1 MQQVQTRGFMISGKK
16 IRERFLFKNIPEE
29 EKERRRR
36 MTANSV
42 LMVLVAAVAALL
54 VSVIYFYFVL
64 SPAERANDVRMHLL
78 ITTSI
83 AAIGLFVIMLGIN
96 QIKAIPY
103 WVSSTI
109 FIFMLII
116 LGLFSDTP
124 QEIMGGQSTLF
135 FMIPMLLA
143 GVLIHSYATFF
154 FATAISVIFLAYSLM
169 TDFRFFNPLTVITFY
184 LFAGIFA
191 MIFRSLEKSTY
202 QVRREAAQSQ
212 TILSQL
218 RGGFM
223 LLDKA
228 YCVLRANEAA
238 LGVFPSIVEGRSIFE
253 VIQDPNVDI
262 QPEDLETLTNSLKSD
277 EVEAQIKIDGRYFFV
292 RSKTIPTSENHIVFL
307 RENTAEVELNRLKD
321 TTLAMVSHE
330 LRTPLTAIRGHA
342 ELAMSAPHTA
352 VSNAARI
359 LLNTQRL
366 MSMVENIL
374 SQTRLRTGKIENNP
388 TATNI
393 NELFSLVKSMLSAEA
408 KEKHLEFT
416 WIISE
421 DMLPVVMIDK
431 TLLQQILINLANNA
445 IKFTRK
451 DGYVRV
457 TAFRSDDAEWS
468 ISVKDN
474 GVGIPA
480 SKRSEIFNEFFQ
492 AHENTSVYDRP
503 HQGTG
508 LGLSIVKGLVDRM
521 DGKLKLESTEG
532 AGTEF
537 FVAFPLILPGDQ
549 TIPLVALTQTNSQK
563 QKVSK

>member
-1 MQQVQTRGFMISGKK
+1 MISGKK
-16 IRERFLFKNIPEE
+16 MRERFSFKNIPEE

-36 MTANSV
+36 MTAHAV
-42 LMVLVAAVAALL
+42 LMILAAAVAVLL

-64 SPAERANDVRMHLL
+64 SPAERAADIRMRLL
-78 ITTSI
+78 INTSI
-83 AAIGLFVIMLGIN
+83 AAIGLFAIMLGIN
-96 QIKAIPY
+96 QVKAIPY

-109 FIFMLII
+109 FVVMLII
-116 LGLFSDTP
+116 LGLFSDSP
-124 QEIMGGQSTLF
+124 QQIMDGQSTIF
-135 FMIPMLLA
+135 FMIPILLA
-143 GVLIHSYATFF
+143 GVLIYSYATLF
-154 FATAISVIFLAYSLM
+154 FATAISVIFLAYSFM
-169 TDFRFFNPLTVITFY
+169 TDFRFFNPLIIVTFY
-184 LFAGIFA
+184 LFAGILA
-191 MIFRSLEKSTY
+191 MIFRSLEKSTS
-202 QVRREAAQSQ
+202 QVRREADQSQ
-212 TILSQL
+212 TILSEL

-223 LLDKA
+223 LLDKG
-228 YCVLRANEAA
+228 YCVLRSNEAA
-238 LGVFPSIVEGRSIFE
+238 ASVFPNIGEGLNIFD
-253 VIQDPNVDI
+253 VIQDPNIGIDSG
-262 QPEDLETLTNSLKSD
+262 DLETLTNSLKSD

-292 RSKTIPTSENHIVFL
+292 RSRTIPTSENHIVFL

-366 MSMVENIL
+366 LSMVENIL

-408 KEKHLEFT
+408 KEKRLEFSWT
-416 WIISE
+416 ISE
-421 DMLPVVMIDK
+421 SMLPVVMIDK

-445 IKFTRK
+445 IKFTPK
-451 DGYVRV
+451 EGFVRV

-480 SKRSEIFNEFFQ
+480 LKRSEIFNEFFQ

-508 LGLSIVKGLVDRM
+508 LGLSIVKGLIDRM
-521 DGKLKLESTEG
+521 AGKLKFESAVGE
-532 AGTEF
+532 GTEF
-537 FVAFPLILPGDQ
+537 FVAFPLVLPGDK
-549 TIPLVALTQTNSQK
+549 TIPLLPPK
-563 QKVSK
+563 QANTKKEKVSK

>member
-1 MQQVQTRGFMISGKK
+1 MKSGKK
-16 IRERFLFKNIPEE
+16 IRERFSFKNIPEE

-42 LMVLVAAVAALL
+42 LMILATAVAILL
-54 VSVIYFYFVL
+54 VSIIYFYFVR
-64 SPAERANDVRMHLL
+64 SPAEPAFNIRLRLSIN
-78 ITTSI
+78 TSI
-83 AAIGLFVIMLGIN
+83 AAIGLFVIMLGMN

-109 FIFMLII
+109 FIFLLII
-116 LGLFSDTP
+116 LGLYSDSP
-124 QEIMGGQSTLF
+124 QQIMNGESTF
-135 FMIPMLLA
+135 FFLIPILLA
-143 GVLIHSYATFF
+143 GVLIHSYATLF
-154 FATAISVIFLAYSLM
+154 FATVISVIFLAYSLM
-169 TDFRFFNPLTVITFY
+169 TDFQFFNPLIVIAFY
-184 LFAGIFA
+184 FFAGILA
-191 MIFRSLEKSTY
+191 MIFRSLEKSTS

-212 TILSQL
+212 TILSEL
-218 RGGFM
+218 RSGFV
-223 LLDKA
+223 LLDKD
-228 YCVLRANEAA
+228 YCVLRSNEVTAS
-238 LGVFPSIVEGRSIFE
+238 VFPSIVEGRSIFD
-253 VIQDPNVDI
+253 VIRDPNVDI
-262 QPEDLETLTNSLKSD
+262 QPQDLDILANSLKSD
-277 EVEAQIKIDGRYFFV
+277 EVEAQIKIAGRYFFV
-292 RSKTIPTSENHIVFL
+292 RSRTVPASENHIVFL

-321 TTLAMVSHE
+321 LTLAMVSHE

-366 MSMVENIL
+366 LGMVENIL
-374 SQTRLRTGKIENNP
+374 SQTRIRTGKIENKP

-393 NELFSLVKSMLSAEA
+393 NDLFSLVKSMLSAEA
-408 KEKHLEFT
+408 KERHLEFT
-416 WIISE
+416 WAIRE
-421 DMLPVVMIDK
+421 GMLPVVMIDK

-445 IKFTRK
+445 IKFTPK
-451 DGYVRV
+451 EGYVRV

-521 DGKLKLESTEG
+521 GGKLKLESAEG
-532 AGTEF
+532 EGTEF
-537 FVAFPLILPGDQ
+537 FVAFPLVLPGDK
-549 TIPLVALTQTNSQK
+549 TIPIVPPAQATPKK
-563 QKVSK
+563 QRVSK

>member
-1 MQQVQTRGFMISGKK
+1 
-16 IRERFLFKNIPEE
+16 
-29 EKERRRR
+29 
-36 MTANSV
+36 
-42 LMVLVAAVAALL
+42 
-54 VSVIYFYFVL
+54 
-64 SPAERANDVRMHLL
+64 
-78 ITTSI
+78 
-83 AAIGLFVIMLGIN
+83 
-96 QIKAIPY
+96 
-103 WVSSTI
+103 
-109 FIFMLII
+109 
-116 LGLFSDTP
+116 
-124 QEIMGGQSTLF
+124 
-135 FMIPMLLA
+135 
-143 GVLIHSYATFF
+143 
-154 FATAISVIFLAYSLM
+154 M
-169 TDFRFFNPLTVITFY
+169 TDLRFFNPFIVITFY
-184 LFAGIFA
+184 SFAGILA
-191 MIFRSLEKSTY
+191 LIFRSLEKSSS

-223 LLDKA
+223 LLDKD
-228 YCVLRANEAA
+228 YCVLRSNEATA
-238 LGVFPSIVEGRSIFE
+238 SVFPSIVEGRSIFD
-253 VIQDPNVDI
+253 VIRDSNVDI
-262 QPEDLETLTNSLKSD
+262 QPEDLEILTNSLKSD
-277 EVEAQIKIDGRYFFV
+277 EVEAQIKIAGRYFFV

-342 ELAMSAPHTA
+342 EIAMSAPHTA

-366 MSMVENIL
+366 LGMVENIL

-416 WIISE
+416 WTTSE

-445 IKFTRK
+445 IKFTSK
-451 DGYVRV
+451 EGYVQV
-457 TAFRSDDAEWS
+457 TAFRSDDAEWT

-480 SKRSEIFNEFFQ
+480 SKRSEIFKEFFQ

-521 DGKLKLESTEG
+521 GGKLKFESTEG
-532 AGTEF
+532 EGTEF
-537 FVAFPLILPGDQ
+537 FVEFPLILPGDK
-549 TIPLVALTQTNSQK
+549 TIPLLAPKQASTK
-563 QKVSK
+563 IQKVSK

>member
-1 MQQVQTRGFMISGKK
+1 MINGQK
-16 IRERFLFKNIPEE
+16 IREVFSFKNIPEE

-42 LMVLVAAVAALL
+42 LMILGAAVAALL
-54 VSVIYFYFVL
+54 VSIIYFYFVL
-64 SPAERANDVRMHLL
+64 SPAERAIDVRMHLL

-109 FIFMLII
+109 FIFMVII
-116 LGLFSDTP
+116 LGLFSDSP
-124 QEIMGGQSTLF
+124 QQIMGGQSTLF
-135 FMIPMLLA
+135 FVIPILLA
-143 GVLIHSYATFF
+143 GVLIYSYATLF

-191 MIFRSLEKSTY
+191 MIFRSLEKSTS
-202 QVRREAAQSQ
+202 QARQEAAQSQ
-212 TILSQL
+212 TILSEL

-223 LLDKA
+223 LLDKD
-228 YCVLRANEAA
+228 YCVLRSNETTAS
-238 LGVFPSIVEGRSIFE
+238 VFPNIGEGLNIFD
-253 VIQDPNVDI
+253 VIRDPDVDI
-262 QPEDLETLTNSLKSD
+262 DPENLETLTNTLKSD
-277 EVEAQIKIDGRYFFV
+277 AIEAQIKIAGRYFFV
-292 RSKTIPTSENHIVFL
+292 GSKAIPTSENHIVFL

-342 ELAMSAPHTA
+342 ELAVSAPHTA
-352 VSNAARI
+352 VSNAVRI

-366 MSMVENIL
+366 LGMVENIL
-374 SQTRLRTGKIENNP
+374 SQTRLRTGKIENKP
-388 TATNI
+388 TVTNI

-408 KEKHLEFT
+408 KEKRLEFT
-416 WIISE
+416 WTISE
-421 DMLPVVMIDK
+421 SMLPVVMIDK
-431 TLLQQILINLANNA
+431 THLQQILINLANNA
-445 IKFTRK
+445 IKFTPK
-451 DGYVRV
+451 EGYVRV

-480 SKRSEIFNEFFQ
+480 SKRAEIFNEFFQ

-521 DGKLKLESTEG
+521 GGKLKFESTEG
-532 AGTEF
+532 EGTEF
-537 FVAFPLILPGDQ
+537 FVAFPLVLPEDM
-549 TIPLVALTQTNSQK
+549 TIPLVTPK
-563 QKVSK
+563 QANTKKQRVPK

>member
-1 MQQVQTRGFMISGKK
+1 MVSGKK
-16 IRERFLFKNIPEE
+16 IKERFSFKNIPVE

-36 MTANSV
+36 MTAASV
-42 LMVLVAAVAALL
+42 LMILGATGVILL

-64 SPAERANDVRMHLL
+64 SPAERAIEARLRLL
-78 ITTSI
+78 MTTSI
-83 AAIGLFVIMLGIN
+83 AAIGLFVVMLSIN

-109 FIFMLII
+109 FVFTLII
-116 LGLFSDTP
+116 LELFSDSP
-124 QEIMGGQSTLF
+124 QQIINGQSTIYFL
-135 FMIPMLLA
+135 IPILLA
-143 GVLIHSYATFF
+143 GVLIHSYATLF
-154 FATAISVIFLAYSLM
+154 FASAISVIFLAYSLM
-169 TDFRFFNPLTVITFY
+169 TNFRFFNPVIIVTFY
-184 LFAGIFA
+184 VFAGILA
-191 MIFRSLEKSTY
+191 LIFRSLENSTS

-223 LLDKA
+223 LLDKD
-228 YCVLRANEAA
+228 YCVLRSNEAT
-238 LGVFPSIVEGRSIFE
+238 LSVFPGIVDGSLIFD
-253 VIQDPNVDI
+253 VIRNPDVDI
-262 QPEDLETLTNSLKSD
+262 QPEDLATLTNTLTSD
-277 EVEAQIKIDGRYFFV
+277 EVEAEIKIAGRYFFV
-292 RSKTIPTSENHIVFL
+292 QSKIIPTSENHIVFL
-307 RENTAEVELNRLKD
+307 RENTAEVELTRLKD

-342 ELAMSAPHTA
+342 ELAMSSPHTA

-366 MSMVENIL
+366 LAMVENIL
-374 SQTRLRTGKIENNP
+374 SQTRLRTGKIENKP

-408 KEKHLEFT
+408 KEKRLEFT
-416 WIISE
+416 WTIDE

-445 IKFTRK
+445 IKFTQK
-451 DGYVRV
+451 EGYVRV
-457 TAFRSDDAEWS
+457 TAYRSGDAGWS

-521 DGKLKLESTEG
+521 GGKLKLESTEG
-532 AGTEF
+532 EGTEF
-537 FVAFPLILPGDQ
+537 FVAFPLVLPGDK
-549 TIPLVALTQTNSQK
+549 TIPLVSPRQANS
-563 QKVSK
+563 VNHRLG

>member
-1 MQQVQTRGFMISGKK
+1 MISGKR
-16 IRERFLFKNIPEE
+16 IRERFSFKNIPEE

-36 MTANSV
+36 MTANAV
-42 LMVLVAAVAALL
+42 LMILGAAVAVLL
-54 VSVIYFYFVL
+54 VSVIYFYFVF
-64 SPAERANDVRMHLL
+64 SPAERAVDIRMRLL
-78 ITTSI
+78 INTCI
-83 AAIGLFVIMLGIN
+83 AAIGLFAIMLGIN
-96 QIKAIPY
+96 QIRAIPY
-103 WVSSTI
+103 WISSTI

-116 LGLFSDTP
+116 LGLFSDSP
-124 QEIMGGQSTLF
+124 HQIMDGQSTLF
-135 FMIPMLLA
+135 FMIPILLA
-143 GVLIHSYATFF
+143 GLLIHSFATLF

-169 TDFRFFNPLTVITFY
+169 TDFRFFNPLIVITFY
-184 LFAGIFA
+184 LFAGILA
-191 MIFRSLEKSTY
+191 MILRSLEKSTS

-223 LLDKA
+223 LLDKD
-228 YCVLRANEAA
+228 YCVLRSNEAA
-238 LGVFPSIVEGRSIFE
+238 VSVFPNIFEGHSIFD
-253 VIQDPNVDI
+253 VIRDPNVDI
-262 QPEDLETLTNSLKSD
+262 RPEDLETLTNSLKSD
-277 EVEAQIKIDGRYFFV
+277 EVEAQIKIAGRYFFV

-307 RENTAEVELNRLKD
+307 RETTAEVELNRLKD

-366 MSMVENIL
+366 LAMVENIL
-374 SQTRLRTGKIENNP
+374 SQTRLRTGKIENKP

-393 NELFSLVKSMLSAEA
+393 NELFLLVKSILAAEA

-416 WIISE
+416 WTISE
-421 DMLPVVMIDK
+421 GMPPAVMVDK

-445 IKFTRK
+445 IKFTLK
-451 DGYVRV
+451 EGYVRV

-480 SKRSEIFNEFFQ
+480 STRSEIFNEFFQ

-521 DGKLKLESTEG
+521 GGKLKLESAEG
-532 AGTEF
+532 QGTEF
-537 FVAFPLILPGDQ
+537 FVTFPLVLPGDK
-549 TIPLVALTQTNSQK
+549 TIPFVIPRQASPKK
-563 QKVSK
+563 QKAPK

>member
-1 MQQVQTRGFMISGKK
+1 
-16 IRERFLFKNIPEE
+16 
-29 EKERRRR
+29 
-36 MTANSV
+36 
-42 LMVLVAAVAALL
+42 
-54 VSVIYFYFVL
+54 
-64 SPAERANDVRMHLL
+64 
-78 ITTSI
+78 
-83 AAIGLFVIMLGIN
+83 
-96 QIKAIPY
+96 
-103 WVSSTI
+103 
-109 FIFMLII
+109 
-116 LGLFSDTP
+116 
-124 QEIMGGQSTLF
+124 
-135 FMIPMLLA
+135 
-143 GVLIHSYATFF
+143 VLIHSYATLF

-169 TDFRFFNPLTVITFY
+169 TDFRFFNPLTVITLY

-191 MIFRSLEKSTY
+191 MIFRSLEKSTS

-223 LLDKA
+223 LLDKD
-228 YCVLRANEAA
+228 YYVLRSNEATA
-238 LGVFPSIVEGRSIFE
+238 SVFPSIVEGLSIFD
-253 VIQDPNVDI
+253 VIRDPDVDI
-262 QPEDLETLTNSLKSD
+262 QPEDLQTLTNSIKSD

-292 RSKTIPTSENHIVFL
+292 RGKTIPTSGNHIVFL

-366 MSMVENIL
+366 LAMVENIL
-374 SQTRLRTGKIENNP
+374 SQTRLRTGKIENKP

-393 NELFSLVKSMLSAEA
+393 NELFLLVKSILAAEA
-408 KEKHLEFT
+408 KEKRLEFT
-416 WIISE
+416 WTIGE
-421 DMLPVVMIDK
+421 GMPPAVMIDK
-431 TLLQQILINLANNA
+431 MLLQQILINLANNA
-445 IKFTRK
+445 IKFTPK
-451 DGYVRV
+451 EGYVRV

-480 SKRSEIFNEFFQ
+480 SKRSEIFKEFFQ

-521 DGKLKLESTEG
+521 GGKLKLESAEG
-532 AGTEF
+532 QGTEF
-537 FVAFPLILPGDQ
+537 FVAFPLVLPGDK
-549 TIPLVALTQTNSQK
+549 TIPLLIPRQASTKK
-563 QKVSK
+563 QKVPK

>member
-1 MQQVQTRGFMISGKK
+1 MLSGKK
-16 IRERFLFKNIPEE
+16 ISERFSFTNIPEE

-42 LMVLVAAVAALL
+42 LIMLGTTVAALL

-64 SPAERANDVRMHLL
+64 SPAERAIDVRMPLL
-78 ITTSI
+78 IHTSI

-96 QIKAIPY
+96 QTKAIPY

-116 LGLFSDTP
+116 LGLFSDSP
-124 QEIMGGQSTLF
+124 QQAMDGQSTLF
-135 FMIPMLLA
+135 FVIPILLA
-143 GVLIHSYATFF
+143 GVLIHSYATLF
-154 FATAISVIFLAYSLM
+154 FATVISLIFLAYSFM
-169 TDFRFFNPLTVITFY
+169 TDLRFFNPFIVITFY
-184 LFAGIFA
+184 SFGGILA
-191 MIFRSLEKSTY
+191 LIFRSLETSTA

-212 TILSQL
+212 TILAQL

-223 LLDKA
+223 LLDKD
-228 YCVLRANEAA
+228 YCVLRSNEATA
-238 LGVFPSIVEGRSIFE
+238 SVFPGIVEGRSIFD
-253 VIQDPNVDI
+253 VIRDPTVDI
-262 QPEDLETLTNSLKSD
+262 QLEDLETLTNSLKSD
-277 EVEAQIKIDGRYFFV
+277 EVEAQIKIAGRYFFV
-292 RSKTIPTSENHIVFL
+292 KSRTIPASENHIVFL
-307 RENTAEVELNRLKD
+307 RENSAEVELNRLKD

-366 MSMVENIL
+366 LAMVENIL
-374 SQTRLRTGKIENNP
+374 SQTRLRTGKMENKP

-408 KEKHLEFT
+408 KEKRLEFT
-416 WIISE
+416 WTIS
-421 DMLPVVMIDK
+421 DGMLPAVMIDK

-445 IKFTRK
+445 IKFTPK
-451 DGYVRV
+451 EGYVRV

-480 SKRSEIFNEFFQ
+480 SKKSEIFNEFFQ

-521 DGKLKLESTEG
+521 GGKLKLESVEG
-532 AGTEF
+532 EGTEF
-537 FVAFPLILPGDQ
+537 FVAFPLVLPGDK
-549 TIPLVALTQTNSQK
+549 TIPLFNPKKVNIKK

>member
-1 MQQVQTRGFMISGKK
+1 MISGKK
-16 IRERFLFKNIPEE
+16 IREVFSFKNIPEE

-42 LMVLVAAVAALL
+42 LMILGAAVAALL

-109 FIFMLII
+109 FIFMVII
-116 LGLFSDTP
+116 LGLFSDSP
-124 QEIMGGQSTLF
+124 QQIMGGQSTLF
-135 FMIPMLLA
+135 FVIPILLA
-143 GVLIHSYATFF
+143 GVLIHSYATLF

-191 MIFRSLEKSTY
+191 MIFRSLEKSTS
-202 QVRREAAQSQ
+202 QARQEAAQSQ
-212 TILSQL
+212 KILSEL

-223 LLDKA
+223 LLDKD
-228 YCVLRANEAA
+228 YCVLRSNETTAS
-238 LGVFPSIVEGRSIFE
+238 VFPNIGEGLNIFD
-253 VIQDPNVDI
+253 VIRDPDVDI
-262 QPEDLETLTNSLKSD
+262 DPENLETLTNTLKSD
-277 EVEAQIKIDGRYFFV
+277 AVEAQIKIAGRYFFV

-342 ELAMSAPHTA
+342 ELAVSAPHTA
-352 VSNAARI
+352 VSNAVRI

-366 MSMVENIL
+366 LGMVENIL
-374 SQTRLRTGKIENNP
+374 SQTRLRTGKIENKP
-388 TATNI
+388 TVTNI

-408 KEKHLEFT
+408 KEKRLEFT
-416 WIISE
+416 WTISE
-421 DMLPVVMIDK
+421 SMLPVVMIDK
-431 TLLQQILINLANNA
+431 THLQQILINLANNA
-445 IKFTRK
+445 IKFTPK
-451 DGYVRV
+451 EGYVRV

-480 SKRSEIFNEFFQ
+480 SKRAEIFNEFFQ

-521 DGKLKLESTEG
+521 GGKLKFESTEG
-532 AGTEF
+532 EGTEF
-537 FVAFPLILPGDQ
+537 FVAFPLVLPGDM
-549 TIPLVALTQTNSQK
+549 TIPLVTPK
-563 QKVSK
+563 QANTKKQRVPK

>member
-1 MQQVQTRGFMISGKK
+1 MISGKK
-16 IRERFLFKNIPEE
+16 IREAFSFKNIPEE

-42 LMVLVAAVAALL
+42 LMILGAAVAVLL

-64 SPAERANDVRMHLL
+64 SPAERAIDVRMHLL
-78 ITTSI
+78 INTSI

-116 LGLFSDTP
+116 LGLFSDLP
-124 QEIMGGQSTLF
+124 QQIMGGQSTLF
-135 FMIPMLLA
+135 FVIPILLA
-143 GVLIHSYATFF
+143 GVLIHSYATLF

-184 LFAGIFA
+184 LFAGILA
-191 MIFRSLEKSTY
+191 MIFRSLEKSTS

-212 TILSQL
+212 TILSEL

-223 LLDKA
+223 LLDKD
-228 YCVLRANEAA
+228 YCVLRSNEATA
-238 LGVFPSIVEGRSIFE
+238 SVFPSIVEGLNIFD
-253 VIQDPNVDI
+253 VIRDPNVDI
-262 QPEDLETLTNSLKSD
+262 QPEDLETLTNILKSD
-277 EVEAQIKIDGRYFFV
+277 QTEAEIKIAGRYFFV
-292 RSKTIPTSENHIVFL
+292 GSKTIPTSENHIVFL

-366 MSMVENIL
+366 LGMVENIL

-408 KEKHLEFT
+408 KEKRLEFT
-416 WIISE
+416 WTISE

-445 IKFTRK
+445 IKFTPK
-451 DGYVRV
+451 EGYVRV

-521 DGKLKLESTEG
+521 GGKLKLESTEG
-532 AGTEF
+532 EGTEF
-537 FVAFPLILPGDQ
+537 FVAFPLVLPGDQ
-549 TIPLVALTQTNSQK
+549 TIPLLTPK
-563 QKVSK
+563 QANTKKQRVPK

>member
-1 MQQVQTRGFMISGKK
+1 MINGKK
-16 IRERFLFKNIPEE
+16 IREGFSFKNIPEE

-36 MTANSV
+36 MTAISV
-42 LMVLVAAVAALL
+42 LMILGAAVAVLL
-54 VSVIYFYFVL
+54 VSIIYFYFVL
-64 SPAERANDVRMHLL
+64 SPAERAIDVRMHLL

-109 FIFMLII
+109 FIFMVII
-116 LGLFSDTP
+116 LGLFSDSP
-124 QEIMGGQSTLF
+124 QQIMGGQSTLF
-135 FMIPMLLA
+135 FVIPILLA
-143 GVLIHSYATFF
+143 GVLIHSYATLF

-191 MIFRSLEKSTY
+191 MIFRGLEKSTS
-202 QVRREAAQSQ
+202 QVRREAAQSY
-212 TILSQL
+212 TILSEL

-223 LLDKA
+223 LLDKD
-228 YCVLRANEAA
+228 YCVLRSNEAA
-238 LGVFPSIVEGRSIFE
+238 ASVFPSIVEELSIFD
-253 VIQDPNVDI
+253 VIRDPKVDI
-262 QPEDLETLTNSLKSD
+262 DSETLETLTNSLKSD
-277 EVEAQIKIDGRYFFV
+277 EIEAQIKIAGRYFFV

-342 ELAMSAPHTA
+342 ELAVSAPHTA
-352 VSNAARI
+352 VSNAVRI

-366 MSMVENIL
+366 LGMVENIL
-374 SQTRLRTGKIENNP
+374 SQTRLRTGKIENKP
-388 TATNI
+388 TVTNI

-408 KEKHLEFT
+408 KEKRLEFT
-416 WIISE
+416 WTISE
-421 DMLPVVMIDK
+421 GMLPVVMIDK
-431 TLLQQILINLANNA
+431 THLQQILINLANNA
-445 IKFTRK
+445 IKFTAK
-451 DGYVRV
+451 EGYVRV

-480 SKRSEIFNEFFQ
+480 SKRAEIFNEFFQ

-521 DGKLKLESTEG
+521 GGKLRLESTEG
-532 AGTEF
+532 EGTEF
-537 FVAFPLILPGDQ
+537 FVAFPLVLPGDM
-549 TIPLVALTQTNSQK
+549 TIPLVTPK
-563 QKVSK
+563 QANTKKQRVPK

>member
-1 MQQVQTRGFMISGKK
+1 
-16 IRERFLFKNIPEE
+16 
-29 EKERRRR
+29 
-36 MTANSV
+36 MTARSV
-42 LMVLVAAVAALL
+42 LMILGAAVAVLL
-54 VSVIYFYFVL
+54 VSVSYFYFVL
-64 SPAERANDVRMHLL
+64 SPVERAVDIRMRLL
-78 ITTSI
+78 INTSI
-83 AAIGLFVIMLGIN
+83 AAIGLLAIMLGVN
-96 QIKAIPY
+96 QIKVIPY

-116 LGLFSDTP
+116 LGLFSDSP
-124 QEIMGGQSTLF
+124 EQIMGGQSTLF
-135 FMIPMLLA
+135 FMIPILLA
-143 GVLIHSYATFF
+143 GVLIHSYATLF
-154 FATAISVIFLAYSLM
+154 FATAISVIFLAYSWM
-169 TDFRFFNPLTVITFY
+169 TDFRFFSPLTVIMFY
-184 LFAGIFA
+184 LFAGIFS
-191 MIFRSLEKSTY
+191 MIFRSLEKSTS

-212 TILSQL
+212 AILSQL

-223 LLDKA
+223 LLDKD
-228 YCVLRANEAA
+228 YCVLRSNKATAS
-238 LGVFPSIVEGRSIFE
+238 VFPRVAEGRSVFD
-253 VIQDPNVDI
+253 VIRDPNVDI
-262 QPEDLETLTNSLKSD
+262 QPEDLETLTNNLNSD
-277 EVEAQIKIDGRYFFV
+277 GVEAQIKIAGRYFFV
-292 RSKTIPTSENHIVFL
+292 RSKTIPTTENHIVFL

-359 LLNTQRL
+359 LLNTQQL
-366 MSMVENIL
+366 LAMVENIL

-416 WIISE
+416 WTISE
-421 DMLPVVMIDK
+421 GMPAAVMIDK

-445 IKFTRK
+445 IKFTPK
-451 DGYVRV
+451 EGHVRV

-468 ISVKDN
+468 ISVKDS

-508 LGLSIVKGLVDRM
+508 LGLSIVKGLVTRM
-521 DGKLKLESTEG
+521 GGKLKLVSTEG
-532 AGTEF
+532 EGTEF
-537 FVAFPLILPGDQ
+537 FVAFPLILPGDK
-549 TIPLVALTQTNSQK
+549 TIPLLAPKQASTKTQR
-563 QKVSK
+563 VSK

>member
-1 MQQVQTRGFMISGKK
+1 MISGKK
-16 IRERFLFKNIPEE
+16 IRERFSFMNIPGE

-36 MTANSV
+36 MTAISV
-42 LMVLVAAVAALL
+42 LMILGAAVATLL
-54 VSVIYFYFVL
+54 VSIIYFYFVL
-64 SPAERANDVRMHLL
+64 SPAERAIDVRMHLL

-109 FIFMLII
+109 FIFILII
-116 LGLFSDTP
+116 LGLFSDLP
-124 QEIMGGQSTLF
+124 QQIMGGQSTLF
-135 FMIPMLLA
+135 FVIPILLA
-143 GVLIHSYATFF
+143 GVLIYSYATLF

-191 MIFRSLEKSTY
+191 MIFRSLEKSTS
-202 QVRREAAQSQ
+202 QVRREAAQSY
-212 TILSQL
+212 TILSEL

-223 LLDKA
+223 LLDKD
-228 YCVLRANEAA
+228 YCVLRSNEATA
-238 LGVFPSIVEGRSIFE
+238 SVFPSIFEGLSIFD
-253 VIQDPNVDI
+253 VIRDPNVDI
-262 QPEDLETLTNSLKSD
+262 DSEDLETLTNSLKSD
-277 EVEAQIKIDGRYFFV
+277 EIEAQIKIAGRYFFV

-352 VSNAARI
+352 VSNAVRI

-366 MSMVENIL
+366 LIMVENIL
-374 SQTRLRTGKIENNP
+374 SQTRLRTGKIENKP
-388 TATNI
+388 TVTNI

-408 KEKHLEFT
+408 KEKRLEFT
-416 WIISE
+416 WTISE
-421 DMLPVVMIDK
+421 GMLPVVMIDK
-431 TLLQQILINLANNA
+431 THLQQILINLANNA
-445 IKFTRK
+445 IKFTPK
-451 DGYVRV
+451 EGYVRV

-480 SKRSEIFNEFFQ
+480 SKRAEIFNEFFQ

-521 DGKLKLESTEG
+521 GGKLRLESTEG
-532 AGTEF
+532 EGTEF
-537 FVAFPLILPGDQ
+537 FVAFPLVLPGDM
-549 TIPLVALTQTNSQK
+549 TIPLVTPK
-563 QKVSK
+563 QANIKKQRVSK

>member
-1 MQQVQTRGFMISGKK
+1 MINGNK
-16 IRERFLFKNIPEE
+16 IREAFTFKNIPDE

-36 MTANSV
+36 MTAHSV
-42 LMVLVAAVAALL
+42 LMILGAAVAVLL

-64 SPAERANDVRMHLL
+64 SPAERAVDIRMRLL
-78 ITTSI
+78 INTSI
-83 AAIGLFVIMLGIN
+83 AGIGLFVIMLGIN

-109 FIFMLII
+109 FIFMVII
-116 LGLFSDTP
+116 LGLFSDSP
-124 QEIMGGQSTLF
+124 QQIMGGQSTLF
-135 FMIPMLLA
+135 FVIPILLA
-143 GVLIHSYATFF
+143 GVLIHSYATLF

-191 MIFRSLEKSTY
+191 MIFRGLEKSTS
-202 QVRREAAQSQ
+202 QVRREAAQSHA
-212 TILSQL
+212 ILSEL

-223 LLDKA
+223 LLDKD
-228 YCVLRANEAA
+228 YCVLRSNEAA
-238 LGVFPSIVEGRSIFE
+238 TSVFPSIVEGLSIFD
-253 VIQDPNVDI
+253 VIRDPKVDI
-262 QPEDLETLTNSLKSD
+262 DSETLETFTNSLKSD
-277 EVEAQIKIDGRYFFV
+277 EIEAQIKIAGRYFFV

-342 ELAMSAPHTA
+342 ELAVSAPHTA
-352 VSNAARI
+352 VSNAVRI

-366 MSMVENIL
+366 LAMVENIL
-374 SQTRLRTGKIENNP
+374 SQTRLRTGKIENKP
-388 TATNI
+388 TVTNI
-393 NELFSLVKSMLSAEA
+393 NELFSLVKSMLFAEA
-408 KEKHLEFT
+408 KEKRLEFT
-416 WIISE
+416 WTISE
-421 DMLPVVMIDK
+421 GMLPVVMIDK
-431 TLLQQILINLANNA
+431 THLQQILINLANNA
-445 IKFTRK
+445 IKFTAK
-451 DGYVRV
+451 EGYVRV
-457 TAFRSDDAEWS
+457 TTFRSDDAEWS

-480 SKRSEIFNEFFQ
+480 SKRAEIFNEFFQ

-521 DGKLKLESTEG
+521 GGKLRLESTEG
-532 AGTEF
+532 EGTDF
-537 FVAFPLILPGDQ
+537 FVAFPLVLPGDR
-549 TIPLVALTQTNSQK
+549 TIPLVTPK
-563 QKVSK
+563 QANIKKQRVSK

>member
-1 MQQVQTRGFMISGKK
+1 M
-16 IRERFLFKNIPEE
+16 NIPGE

-36 MTANSV
+36 MTAISV
-42 LMVLVAAVAALL
+42 LMILGAAVAALL

-64 SPAERANDVRMHLL
+64 SPTERAIDVRMHLL

-109 FIFMLII
+109 FIFILII
-116 LGLFSDTP
+116 LGLFSDLP
-124 QEIMGGQSTLF
+124 QQIMGGQSTLF
-135 FMIPMLLA
+135 FVIPILLA
-143 GVLIHSYATFF
+143 GVLIYSYATLF

-191 MIFRSLEKSTY
+191 MIFRSLEKSTS

-212 TILSQL
+212 TILAQL

-223 LLDKA
+223 LLDKD
-228 YCVLRANEAA
+228 YCVLRSNEATA
-238 LGVFPSIVEGRSIFE
+238 SVFPSIVEGLSIFD
-253 VIQDPNVDI
+253 VIRDPNIDI
-262 QPEDLETLTNSLKSD
+262 DSEDLETLTNSLKND
-277 EVEAQIKIDGRYFFV
+277 ADEAQIKIDGRYFFV
-292 RSKTIPTSENHIVFL
+292 RSKTIPTSGIHIVFL

-408 KEKHLEFT
+408 KEKRLELT
-416 WIISE
+416 WTISE
-421 DMLPVVMIDK
+421 GMLPVVMIDK
-431 TLLQQILINLANNA
+431 TLLQQILINLVNNA
-445 IKFTRK
+445 IKFTPK
-451 DGYVRV
+451 EGYVRV

-521 DGKLKLESTEG
+521 GGKLRLESTEG
-532 AGTEF
+532 EGTEF
-537 FVAFPLILPGDQ
+537 FVEFPLVLPGDR
-549 TIPLVALTQTNSQK
+549 TIPLVTPK
-563 QKVSK
+563 QANIKKQRVPK

>member
-1 MQQVQTRGFMISGKK
+1 MINGKK
-16 IRERFLFKNIPEE
+16 IRERFSFNNVPEE

-36 MTANSV
+36 MTAHAV
-42 LMVLVAAVAALL
+42 LMILVAAVAALL

-64 SPAERANDVRMHLL
+64 SPAERAVDIRLRLL
-78 ITTSI
+78 INTSI
-83 AAIGLFVIMLGIN
+83 AAIGLFAIMLGIN

-109 FIFMLII
+109 FIFMLIV

-124 QEIMGGQSTLF
+124 QQIMGQQSALF
-135 FMIPMLLA
+135 FLIPILLS
-143 GVLIHSYATFF
+143 GVLIYSYATLF
-154 FATAISVIFLAYSLM
+154 FATAISAIFLAYSLM
-169 TDFRFFNPLTVITFY
+169 TDFQFFSPFTVITLY

-191 MIFRSLEKSTY
+191 MIFRSLEKSTS
-202 QVRREAAQSQ
+202 QVRREAVQSQ
-212 TILSQL
+212 TILSEL

-223 LLDKA
+223 LLDKD
-228 YCVLRANEAA
+228 YCVLRSNEATA
-238 LGVFPSIVEGRSIFE
+238 SVFPSIADGRHVFH

-262 QPEDLETLTNSLKSD
+262 DSENLETLTNTLMGDK
-277 EVEAQIKIDGRYFFV
+277 VEAQIKIAGRYFFV
-292 RSKTIPTSENHIVFL
+292 GSKAIPTSENHIVFL
-307 RENTAEVELNRLKD
+307 RENTAEVELNRLKE

-366 MSMVENIL
+366 LALVENIL
-374 SQTRLRTGKIENNP
+374 SQTRLRTGKIENKP

-393 NELFSLVKSMLSAEA
+393 NELFSLIKSMLSAEA

-416 WIISE
+416 WTISE
-421 DMLPVVMIDK
+421 GMPPAVMIDK

-445 IKFTRK
+445 IKFTPK
-451 DGYVRV
+451 EGYVRV

-474 GVGIPA
+474 GMGIPA
-480 SKRSEIFNEFFQ
+480 SKRSEIFKEFFQ

-508 LGLSIVKGLVDRM
+508 LGLSIVKGLVDWM
-521 DGKLKLESTEG
+521 GGKLQIESTEG
-532 AGTEF
+532 EGTEF
-537 FVAFPLILPGDQ
+537 FVAFPLVLPGDK
-549 TIPLVALTQTNSQK
+549 TIPLVTPKQANIKK
-563 QKVSK
+563 QKVSR

>member
-1 MQQVQTRGFMISGKK
+1 MISGKK
-16 IRERFLFKNIPEE
+16 IREVFSFKNIPGE

-36 MTANSV
+36 MTAISV
-42 LMVLVAAVAALL
+42 LMILGAAVAALL

-64 SPAERANDVRMHLL
+64 SPAERAIDVRMHLL

-83 AAIGLFVIMLGIN
+83 AAIGLFVIMLGIS

-109 FIFMLII
+109 FIFILII
-116 LGLFSDTP
+116 LGLFSDLP
-124 QEIMGGQSTLF
+124 QQIMGGQSTLF
-135 FMIPMLLA
+135 FVIPILLA
-143 GVLIHSYATFF
+143 GVLIHSYATLF

-191 MIFRSLEKSTY
+191 MIFRSLEKSTS
-202 QVRREAAQSQ
+202 QARQEAAQSQ
-212 TILSQL
+212 TILSEL

-223 LLDKA
+223 LLDKD
-228 YCVLRANEAA
+228 YCVLRSNETTAS
-238 LGVFPSIVEGRSIFE
+238 VFPNIGEGLNIFD
-253 VIQDPNVDI
+253 VIRDPDVDI
-262 QPEDLETLTNSLKSD
+262 DPENLETLTNTLKSD
-277 EVEAQIKIDGRYFFV
+277 AIEAQIKIAGRYFFV
-292 RSKTIPTSENHIVFL
+292 GSKAIPTSENHIVFL

-342 ELAMSAPHTA
+342 ELAVSAPHTA
-352 VSNAARI
+352 VSNAVRI

-366 MSMVENIL
+366 LSMVENIL
-374 SQTRLRTGKIENNP
+374 SQTRLRTGKIENKP
-388 TATNI
+388 TVTNI

-408 KEKHLEFT
+408 KEKRLEFT
-416 WIISE
+416 WTISE
-421 DMLPVVMIDK
+421 GMLPVVMIDK
-431 TLLQQILINLANNA
+431 THLQQILINLANNA
-445 IKFTRK
+445 IKFTPK
-451 DGYVRV
+451 EGYVRV
-457 TAFRSDDAEWS
+457 TAFRSDDGEWS

-480 SKRSEIFNEFFQ
+480 SKRAEIFNEFFQ

-521 DGKLKLESTEG
+521 GGKLKFESTEG
-532 AGTEF
+532 EGTEF
-537 FVAFPLILPGDQ
+537 FVAFPLVLPEDM
-549 TIPLVALTQTNSQK
+549 TIPLVTPK
-563 QKVSK
+563 QANTKKQRVPK

>member
-1 MQQVQTRGFMISGKK
+1 MNGKRIS
-16 IRERFLFKNIPEE
+16 ERFLFKNIPED
-29 EKERRRR
+29 EKDRRRLL
-36 MTANSV
+36 TARSV
-42 LMVLVAAVAALL
+42 LMTLGAAVAVLL
-54 VSVIYFYFVL
+54 ACIIYFDFFL
-64 SPAERANDVRMHLL
+64 SPVERGVDIRMRLL
-78 ITTSI
+78 INTSI
-83 AAIGLFVIMLGIN
+83 AAIGLFTIMLGIN

-103 WVSSTI
+103 WISSTI
-109 FIFMLII
+109 FVFMLII
-116 LGLFSDTP
+116 LGLFSDSP
-124 QEIMGGQSTLF
+124 QQILDGQSTF
-135 FMIPMLLA
+135 FFIIPILLA
-143 GVLIHSYATFF
+143 GVLIHSFATLF

-169 TDFRFFNPLTVITFY
+169 TDIRFFNPLIVITFY
-184 LFAGIFA
+184 LFAGILA
-191 MIFRSLEKSTY
+191 MIFRSLEKSNS
-202 QVRREAAQSQ
+202 QVRREAAQSHA
-212 TILSQL
+212 ILSQL

-223 LLDKA
+223 LLDKD
-228 YCVLRANEAA
+228 YCVLRSNEATA
-238 LGVFPSIVEGRSIFE
+238 SVFPSIDEGRSIFD

-262 QPEDLETLTNSLKSD
+262 QPEDLAILTNNLISD
-277 EVEAQIKIDGRYFFV
+277 GIEAQIKIAGRYFFV
-292 RSKTIPTSENHIVFL
+292 RSKTISTTKNHIVFL

-366 MSMVENIL
+366 LSMVENIL

-408 KEKHLEFT
+408 KERHLEFT
-416 WIISE
+416 WSINE
-421 DMLPVVMIDK
+421 GMLPVIMIDK

-445 IKFTRK
+445 IKFTPNN
-451 DGYVRV
+451 GYVRI
-457 TAFRSDDAEWS
+457 TAFRSDDAEWT

-474 GVGIPA
+474 GMGIPA

-508 LGLSIVKGLVDRM
+508 LGLSIVKGLAHRM
-521 DGKLKLESTEG
+521 GGKLKLESTEG
-532 AGTEF
+532 EGSEF
-537 FVAFPLILPGDQ
+537 FVTFPIILPGDK
-549 TIPLVALTQTNSQK
+549 TIPFVTPKQKNNQK